1 MSTDNNDNYR
11 DRSPSYA
18 RDERASPVVELTD
31 SDGVSTHNNIR
42 STVHTVDV
50 HHDAPQISEIPAPP
64 TQPEAT
70 APSASTVDPV
80 PSTSQLTESNPTSES
95 VSLPGDILDALGES
109 KEKPEVFG
117 PMIPEEISKRWG
129 RILCEG
135 LNKDQKKA
143 LGEKICVP
151 ENFQL
156 VKAPKLNPEISA
168 VLIESTRNR
177 DKRLEAAQNYLG
189 LGISAVTALTS
200 SLIEKDMDK
209 MDIIK
214 RLSETNQILLD
225 LHFENT
231 INRRKLITY
240 TLDKKFQ
247 DVVQDVKRDKML
259 FGENLTEKIKASQ
272 SAERSGR
279 QMKKA
284 DTTEASTSRKPPYR
298 QGNWRGP
305 PRHAQ
310 RGNRQGGTRNQPAYR
325 STTWKRPTTASHQ
338 YQDRSKE
345 QRPKPQLQSKQ

>member
-1 MSTDNNDNYR
+1 MSTDSHHDSR
-11 DRSPSYA
+11 DRSPSYS
-18 RDERASPVVELTD
+18 RDEGASQVEELID
-31 SDGVSTHNNIR
+31 SDGVSTYYNIR
-42 STVHTVDV
+42 STVHAVD
-50 HHDAPQISEIPAPP
+50 ALQSAEALPSPA
-64 TQPEAT
+64 QPEVT
-70 APSASTVDPV
+70 APSISAIDPV
-80 PSTSQLTESNPTSES
+80 PSTSQIAENNAIPES

-117 PMIPEEISKRWG
+117 PKIPEEISKRWG

-135 LNKDQKKA
+135 LNKDQKKS

-168 VLIESTRNR
+168 VLVESTRNR
-177 DKRLEAAQNYLG
+177 DKRMEAAQNYLG

-214 RLSETNQILLD
+214 RLSEANQILLD

-247 DVVQDVKRDKML
+247 DVVQDVKRDNML
-259 FGENLTEKIKASQ
+259 FGENLTDKIKASK
-272 SAERSGR
+272 SAERSGL

-284 DTTEASTSRKPPYR
+284 STTEASTSKKQPYR
-298 QGNWRGP
+298 QGNWRGS
-305 PRHAQ
+305 PRQAQ
-310 RGNRQGGTRNQPAYR
+310 RGNRQGGARNQQNAYR
-325 STTWKRPTTASHQ
+325 STTWKRPTTSTHQ
-338 YQDRSKE
+338 YQDRAKE
-345 QRPKPQLQSKQ
+345 QRPKSQPQSKTQ

>member
-1 MSTDNNDNYR
+1 MV
-11 DRSPSYA
+11 A
-18 RDERASPVVELTD
+18 LTD
-31 SDGVSTHNNIR
+31 SDDGGASTPRDIR
-42 STVHTVDV
+42 SIVHVVDT
-50 HHDAPQISEIPAPP
+50 HHNTPQTTEAPP
-64 TQPEAT
+64 LETGLSISVA
-70 APSASTVDPV
+70 DPV
-80 PSTSQLTESNPTSES
+80 PSTSQLAENNPTVES
-95 VSLPGDILDALGES
+95 VGLPGDILDVLGES

-117 PMIPEEISKRWG
+117 PIIQEEIAKRWG
-129 RILCEG
+129 HILCEG

-168 VLIESTRNR
+168 VLVESTRNR
-177 DKRLEAAQNYLG
+177 DKRLESAQNYLG

-225 LHFENT
+225 LHYENT

-247 DVVQDVKRDKML
+247 EIVQDVKRDTML
-259 FGENLTEKIKASQ
+259 FGENLTDKIKASK
-272 SAERSGR
+272 SAERSGL

-284 DTTEASTSRKPPYR
+284 TTTETSTSKKQPYR

-305 PRHAQ
+305 PRHTQ

-325 STTWKRPTTASHQ
+325 STTWKRPTTAS
-338 YQDRSKE
+338 YQDRAKE
-345 QRPKPQLQSKQ
+345 QRPKSQSQSKTQ